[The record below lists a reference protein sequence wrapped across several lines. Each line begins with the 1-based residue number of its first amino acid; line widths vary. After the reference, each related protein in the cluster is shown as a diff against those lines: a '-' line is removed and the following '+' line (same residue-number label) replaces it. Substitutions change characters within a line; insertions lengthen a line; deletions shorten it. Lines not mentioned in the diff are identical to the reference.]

1 MDKYEKDAKVFKA
14 FCDTTRLRIID
25 LLTQGERCACVL
37 MEEMGMAQSALS
49 YHMKILCEAGIVK
62 ARPDGKWVH
71 YSLDEAGIRSAS
83 DRILQITA
91 PKSEMSCH
99 CNNKR

>member
-14 FCDTTRLRIID
+14 FCDTKRLRIID

-49 YHMKILCEAGIVK
+49 YHMKI
-62 ARPDGKWVH
+62 
-71 YSLDEAGIRSAS
+71 
-83 DRILQITA
+83 
-91 PKSEMSCH
+91 
-99 CNNKR
+99 